1 MSKEVEIYLSGYGYE
16 IAQGEFSDEE
26 LTTLYQYCE
35 DNNKELDEIL
45 FDDLSE
51 ILEDRYDWYECDHI
65 EHCYGLDEDNYTIYL
80 NGEGHDHEE
89 VDSDEVKFENV
100 EGGIITPTNKPVITF
115 VSIEKGTMKQ
125 GFITLEDDEEF
136 DPTLLT
142 LVSTEIFTPDDFYS
156 IITCMRY
163 KDEEINDDLGDTT
176 GKGFEY
182 KIYDPNNIKEK
193 FLKEDVKTN

>member
-26 LTTLYQYCE
+26 LTKLYQHCK
-35 DNNKELDEIL
+35 DNNKELDDIL

-51 ILEDRYDWYECDHI
+51 ILEDRYDWYECDDI
-65 EHCYGLDEDNYTIYL
+65 AHCYGLDDSNYTIFL

-89 VDSDEVKFENV
+89 VDNDEVKFENI
-100 EGGIITPTNKPVITF
+100 EAGITTPTKKPAITF
-115 VSIEKGTMKQ
+115 VSIEKGIMKQ

-136 DPTLLT
+136 DPTQLT

-156 IITCMRY
+156 IITGMRY
-163 KDEEINDDLGDTT
+163 KDEELNDDCGDTT

-182 KIYDPNNIKEK
+182 KIYDPNNIKESIIK
-193 FLKEDVKTN
+193 NNIVA

>member
-26 LTTLYQYCE
+26 ITKLYQYCE
-35 DNNKELDEIL
+35 DNNKELDNVL
-45 FDDLSE
+45 FEDLSE
-51 ILEDRYDWYECDHI
+51 ILEDRYDWYECDDI
-65 EHCYGLDEDNYTIYL
+65 THCYGLDDSGYTIFL

-100 EGGIITPTNKPVITF
+100 EAGITTPTKKPAITF
-115 VSIEKGTMKQ
+115 ISIEKGIMKQ

-156 IITCMRY
+156 VITGMRY
-163 KDEEINDDLGDTT
+163 KDEELNDDLGDTN

-193 FLKEDVKTN
+193 FLKPNETEI

>member
-16 IAQGEFSDEE
+16 ITQGEFSDEE
-26 LTTLYQYCE
+26 LTKLYQHCE
-35 DNNKELDEIL
+35 DNNKELDDIL

-51 ILEDRYDWYECDHI
+51 ILEDRYEWYECDDIIHS
-65 EHCYGLDEDNYTIYL
+65 YGLDDSNYTIYL

-89 VDSDEVKFENV
+89 VDSDEVKFENEEAGV
-100 EGGIITPTNKPVITF
+100 INPTKKPVITF

-136 DPTLLT
+136 DPTQLT
-142 LVSTEIFTPDDFYS
+142 LISTEIFTPDDFYC
-156 IITCMRY
+156 IITGMRY
-163 KDEEINDDLGDTT
+163 KEEELNDDFGDTT

-193 FLKEDVKTN
+193 FLKPNESKI